1 MIGVAGLASVMC
13 LSLCFLAQTPRSRL
27 NVIQIVS
34 SLFFLVVIVRYARAD
49 RSTQPERPGAWGMRY
64 ELLLTPAICAAVY
77 ATALSFYFVSDD
89 YAHLFTAR
97 RPLLETL
104 WRLLTQGQDGLFLR
118 PLGFASLFF
127 DYHLWHHWQPAYHL
141 VNLSLHFAGVAGIYF
156 LCKNLG
162 LDLEISATASLIFS
176 ILPIHPESVVWIAAR
191 FDMLATPLT
200 IWALVL
206 YIKFRKTGRIGYYLS
221 ALALFSLA
229 LLSKESA
236 YALPLLLIPLE
247 LFALPDRRIKPALGF
262 IALTTIVFC
271 YRWAVLGGIGG
282 YQDASGQAAA
292 LRIGLGTFEGLFVRA
307 PAQLLLG
314 YNWLQPQ
321 AAVPIILASLTAAL
335 LLMLAFAVKAKT
347 SNQGGQR
354 MVWFSLSWIALASL
368 PVHFMLQVDSG
379 LTNSRVLYLSSAGAA
394 IFIALLLGGID
405 HSGIRQGSKLSLVLL
420 LSLGLFHNLRAW
432 QWTSEHTHRF
442 LMELKRLEPSPPPGA
457 EFVFRGMPGTIR
469 GVFFFH
475 TGLTEAINLAFGRQD
490 LIGTRESNSS
500 AGKKAEANGR
510 PTIKVD
516 WLGGKDGA
524 DGTEALIERAGD

>member
-1 MIGVAGLASVMC
+1 LIGVAGLALVMC
-13 LSLCFLAQTPRSRL
+13 LSLFFFAQTPKSRL

-34 SLFFLVVIVRYARAD
+34 SLFFLVVIARYARAD
-49 RSTQPERPGAWGMRY
+49 RSTQPERPGAWGARY
-64 ELLLTPAICAAVY
+64 ELLLAPAICAAIY

-89 YAHLFTAR
+89 FVHLFTSR
-97 RPLLETL
+97 RPLAETL
-104 WRLLTQGQDGLFLR
+104 WGLLTQGQDGLFLR

-141 VNLSLHFAGVAGIYF
+141 VNLLLHLSGALGIYF

-162 LDLEISATASLIFS
+162 LDLETSATATLIFS

-206 YIKFRKTGRIGYYLS
+206 YLKFRKTGRIGFYLG

-247 LFALPDRRIKPALGF
+247 FFALPERRIKPALGF
-262 IALTTIVFC
+262 IALTAIVFC

-282 YQDASGQAAA
+282 YQDSSGQAAA

-307 PAQLLLG
+307 PAQLMLG
-314 YNWLQPQ
+314 FNWLQPQ

-335 LLMLAFAVKAKT
+335 LLMLALGVKPKT

-354 MVWFSLSWIALASL
+354 MVWFSLSWIALASI
-368 PVHFMLQVDSG
+368 PVHFMLLVNSG
-379 LTNSRVLYLSSAGAA
+379 LTNSRVLYLSSVGAA
-394 IFIALLLGGID
+394 ILIALLLAGID
-405 HSGIRQGSKLSLVLL
+405 HARIREGSKLFLVLL
-420 LSLGLFHNLRAW
+420 FSLGLFHNLRAW

-457 EFVFRGMPGTIR
+457 EFVFRDLPGTIR

-475 TGLTEAINLAFGRQD
+475 AGLTEAINLAFGRQD
-490 LIGTRESNSS
+490 LIGRRESNSAS
-500 AGKKAEANGR
+500 ERAAEVTGR
-510 PTIKVD
+510 PSIKVN
-516 WLGGKDGA
+516 WLGGKEGTAGA
-524 DGTEALIERAGD
+524 ETLIERATD